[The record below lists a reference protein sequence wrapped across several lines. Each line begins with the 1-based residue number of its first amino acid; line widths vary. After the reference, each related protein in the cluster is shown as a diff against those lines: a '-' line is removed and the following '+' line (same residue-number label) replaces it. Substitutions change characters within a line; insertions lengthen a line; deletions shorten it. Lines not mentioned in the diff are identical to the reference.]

1 MTEDSENS
9 RRVEELHTVVGKG
22 LKRFTHREKADIALF
37 KSCSVITFE
46 RLALYASAA
55 SQTLPL
61 PGSEPSAV
69 LHFLLKGFR

>member
-1 MTEDSENS
+1 MTEDREKS
-9 RRVEELHTVVGKG
+9 RRFEGLHTVIGKR
-22 LKRFTHREKADIALF
+22 LNRFAHREKADILLF

-46 RLALYASAA
+46 QLALYASAA

-61 PGSEPSAV
+61 PGSEPSTV